1 MKSKITGIELYKMS
15 RKKETVIVVFLF
27 LFSGITTL
35 ILSYRDRADFA
46 LSVYWVLLSYMSMA
60 YKFALPASL
69 CLLMASTIVGENT
82 SGNLKTLIHSVVRRE
97 TIYLSKFVS
106 HVGLIL
112 LLNFAIILVL
122 YAILFF
128 GFDLALSPMEFR
140 AFALKLFYYNIYIVT
155 LSAMLLV
162 ASMFFKTS
170 MNAMVS
176 LFVVIFFIK
185 TVSSIEL
192 LPIFFVP
199 FLKTWNRVGQ
209 HLPREFIWFTLSVYS
224 LLTVVSIILGLYK
237 FSRYR
242 VLS

>member
-1 MKSKITGIELYKMS
+1 MNSEIVGIELYKMS
-15 RKKETVIVVFLF
+15 RKKETAIVVFL
-27 LFSGITTL
+27 LIFSGITTL
-35 ILSYRDRADFA
+35 ILSYRNRDGFA
-46 LSVYWVLLSYMSMA
+46 LSVYWVLLSYMSLA
-60 YKFALPASL
+60 YDFALPASL

-82 SGNLKTLIHSVVRRE
+82 SGNLKTLIHSVARRK

-128 GFDLALSPMEFR
+128 GFDLILSPVEFR
-140 AFALKLFYYNIYIVT
+140 EFALKLFYYNIYIVT
-155 LSAMLLV
+155 LSTMLLA
-162 ASMFFKTS
+162 ASMSFKTS

-185 TVSSIEL
+185 TVSNIQL
-192 LPIFFVP
+192 LKTIFLP
-199 FLKTWNRVGQ
+199 FLRTWSRVGQ
-209 HLPREFIWFTLSVYS
+209 HQTWEFIWLTLSVYS
-224 LLTVVSIILGLYK
+224 LLTVISIALGLYR